1 MVEGSSMSEKAKKP
15 KPRKGPVQRE
25 RRQISEEEFLA
36 AILGDIDPVKH
47 AGEGWFSTDEYPTAE
62 DVSDPFLQ
70 QEIGREG
77 DYYPGL
83 VVPQNAG
90 DELRKLLARV

>member
-1 MVEGSSMSEKAKKP
+1 MSEKAKRE
-15 KPRKGPVQRE
+15 RKGPPQRE
-25 RRQISEEEFLA
+25 RRQISREEFLA
-36 AILGDIDPVKH
+36 AILGDIDPQKY
-47 AGEGWFSTDEYPTAE
+47 AGEGWFSTDEYPTAG

-70 QEIGREG
+70 SEIGREG

-83 VVPQNAG
+83 VVPQNAR

>member
-1 MVEGSSMSEKAKKP
+1 VAEKKP
-15 KPRKGPVQRE
+15 KKERKGPPQRE
-25 RRQISEEEFLA
+25 TKEISREEFLA
-36 AILGDIDPVKH
+36 AILGDIDPMKH
-47 AGEGWFSTDEYPTAE
+47 AGEGWFSTEEYPTAD